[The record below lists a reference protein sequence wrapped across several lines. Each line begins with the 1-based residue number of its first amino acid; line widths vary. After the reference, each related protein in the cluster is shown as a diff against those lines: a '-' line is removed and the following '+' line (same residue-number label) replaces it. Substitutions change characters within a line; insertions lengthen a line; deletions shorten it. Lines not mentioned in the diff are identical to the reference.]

1 MKIAIRY
8 GCICLFFAVFAFL
21 QGCEAKL
28 PEFAGVYVLQNG
40 KYTEVPRIKD
50 LRNVEFN
57 HQRREGF
64 FGGQDFN
71 IKVIINKDKFMP
83 VDKDIFNKN
92 GFLVV
97 QNKEWSE
104 FTLLRVP
111 TDDFLKDNGKDN
123 EIITGV
129 GYGGGMMG
137 MPFSLEGL
145 HKEVKAKAIDIKQAK
160 KGENAF
166 IYVPS
171 QPVEKGFYLVDFKIN
186 GQGTVGYNPIYV
198 K

>member
-8 GCICLFFAVFAFL
+8 GNICLLFAVL
-21 QGCEAKL
+21 VLLLGCEAKL

-64 FGGQDFN
+64 FGGQDCN
-71 IKVIINKDKFMP
+71 IKVIINKDKFIP

-129 GYGGGMMG
+129 GYGCGMMG
-137 MPFSLEGL
+137 MPISLDGL
-145 HKEVKAKAIDIKQAK
+145 HKKVEAKAIDIKQAK